1 MGAWVAQSVEH
12 LPLAKV
18 VIPGYWDQDPHCAL
32 CSEGTLL
39 LPLPHPLHV
48 NAWAP
53 PLLFLPNKA
62 FSIYLFICFFV
73 YLFIYFEKKSESTH
87 EQKEKETPH

>member
-39 LPLPHPLHV
+39 LPLLPTV
-48 NAWAP
+48 P
-53 PLLFLPNKA
+53 PASALSNK
-62 FSIYLFICFFV
+62 
-73 YLFIYFEKKSESTH
+73 
-87 EQKEKETPH
+87 